1 MKNTI
6 SAVLTV
12 VVLIASANSTARWH
26 NPSQGG
32 SSSHGHSQGADHSK
46 MSASEHAMMNM
57 KGMDH
62 SKMTADELLKMK
74 MSDMD
79 HSKMTADEL
88 SKMNMSGADHHPK
101 DAHGH

>member
-6 SAVLTV
+6 SVVLTV

-46 MSASEHAMMNM
+46 MSANEHAMMDM
-57 KGMDH
+57 KDMDH

-79 HSKMTADEL
+79 HSKMSVDEL
-88 SKMNMSGADHHPK
+88 SKMNMSGADHQK